1 MRLLYSASYNILIFI
16 HFTIESFV
24 DKDIIKLPLMDA
36 ATWTQ
41 QVEAGIERKQK
52 YFFINILNLT
62 IMYIFSNLKK
72 TTLNDF

>member
-1 MRLLYSASYNILIFI
+1 MRPWFPCNFIMRLLYSASYNILIFI

-41 QVEAGIERKQK
+41 QVEAGTEWNQNTSSSK
-52 YFFINILNLT
+52 F
-62 IMYIFSNLKK
+62 
-72 TTLNDF
+72 